1 MVVFSTFF
9 FYYHQAQP
17 VIEFMSEVLDIHD
30 INEQR
35 RPLTDSQRVKFTKV
49 NYLHAEN
56 YESRRLAI
64 RVFHQY

>member
-1 MVVFSTFF
+1 MGLISAIAVPLL
-9 FYYHQAQP
+9 QAQP

-49 NYLHAEN
+49 SCAELQ
-56 YESRRLAI
+56 RTLWRKMH
-64 RVFHQY
+64 RVQR